1 MIFHPI
7 TNIKYELNSKNGREI
22 LYNYVE
28 NYKSGGMLSGIKDSI
43 YNVFEKTKSMIFSTL
58 APDSIPTP
66 YSIMNNTDDSIV
78 EDVSSEEELS
88 VPAPILQPPNRN
100 AYKLFPLREIISK
113 YLDINIQITREIIS
127 ETDFWKDELENV
139 IHDWEEY
146 SSRSS
151 SPVFGRLSPSLLPDF
166 NTKRIE
172 AIERLQTLTSPNG
185 YRLQTTID
193 GDLDGYFINPIH
205 NS

>member
-28 NYKSGGMLSGIKDSI
+28 NYKRGGMLSGIKDSL
-43 YNVFEKTKSMIFSTL
+43 YNVFEKTKSMIFSTS
-58 APDSIPTP
+58 APDNPTP

-78 EDVSSEEELS
+78 EK
-88 VPAPILQPPNRN
+88 PILQPPNRN
-100 AYKLFPLREIISK
+100 AYKLFPLREKISK
-113 YLDINIQITREIIS
+113 YLDINIQITREIIN
-127 ETDFWKDELENV
+127 ETNYWEKALENV
-139 IHDWEEY
+139 ISDWEDY

-151 SPVFGRLSPSLLPDF
+151 SPVFGRLSTSLLPDF
-166 NTKRIE
+166 DTKRIE
-172 AIERLQTLTSPNG
+172 AVEQLQTLTSPNG